1 MGELPSQPPAAPG
14 LSPTRKFLALGI
26 ALASDAVGAVAEL
39 APPVQ
44 WALDVVTALA
54 LFATLGFRWS
64 LLPVL
69 AVECVPVLGLFPTW
83 TLAAGALVATSK
95 SSSLTNS
102 KLTNSKPTSS

>member
-26 ALASDAVGAVAEL
+26 ALASDTVGAVAEL
-39 APPVQ
+39 APPAQ
-44 WALDVVTALA
+44 WLIDALTAAL
-54 LFATLGFRWS
+54 LFAVLGFRWS

-95 SSSLTNS
+95 GSS
-102 KLTNSKPTSS
+102 PTSS